1 MRHLVFLCLLPVLAY
16 AQDTTI
22 NYKGQPPP
30 TAMAPSLSA
39 MGQDICALR

>member
-1 MRHLVFLCLLPVLAY
+1 MKKIAVIFVCLAFSVQ

-30 TAMAPSLSA
+30 TAVAPGTFLKF
-39 MGQDICALR
+39 LT